1 MNATLQNLKRPG
13 VFLLYVALLII
24 SIYAGTAAGSAVD
37 AWMKPAKPP
46 PVLFA
51 GTQLIA
57 VFAVIVSAIKI
68 AGFGFVLMAG
78 QTKVWEMIQQISN
91 AIVECLLLLVIVG
104 CTIVLSF
111 LGQHPHRA
119 LSWLALLGAWFAL
132 WVGAGLLISFLLQAI
147 GNTSAGY
154 SWFRRRAARPC
165 YIMLY
170 GSRRLELVENTEGKD
185 ARPDPATGTV
195 TTPAVKEPENTL
207 SQK

>member
-1 MNATLQNLKRPG
+1 
-13 VFLLYVALLII
+13 
-24 SIYAGTAAGSAVD
+24 
-37 AWMKPAKPP
+37 
-46 PVLFA
+46 
-51 GTQLIA
+51 
-57 VFAVIVSAIKI
+57 
-68 AGFGFVLMAG
+68 LMAG

-154 SWFRRRAARPC
+154 SWFRRQAARPC